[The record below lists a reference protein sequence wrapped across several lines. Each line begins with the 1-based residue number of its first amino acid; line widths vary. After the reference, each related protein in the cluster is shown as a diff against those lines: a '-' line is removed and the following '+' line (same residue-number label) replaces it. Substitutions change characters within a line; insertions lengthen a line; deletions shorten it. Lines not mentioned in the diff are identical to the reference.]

1 MKIAVKIPLPC
12 LSLTTNRDLHR
23 GLAPVG
29 FSQEQQAKGSLIT
42 LLITGDSNLEFK
54 FKGGPGS
61 FGEVIWEVQLHVQLE
76 AGSTLSDQEAKKS
89 ARPNKTH
96 TLTQHYKLFFVR
108 LVDVRAFE
116 VFLKVSQ

>member
-42 LLITGDSNLEFK
+42 LLMTGDSNLEFK

-61 FGEVIWEVQLHVQLE
+61 SGEVIWEVHLE
-76 AGSTLSDQEAKKS
+76 VLSRIRRQKKAHDPRKPTPS
-89 ARPNKTH
+89 LSIIN
-96 TLTQHYKLFFVR
+96 Y
-108 LVDVRAFE
+108 
-116 VFLKVSQ
+116 FLCA